1 MFYESSQIS
10 VRIRLAL
17 KVRQSLFPHQEP
29 FLLHATVLEPDFDLL
44 VREIELVRQFPPPL
58 SSDELIEDK
67 LTL

>member
-17 KVRQSLFPHQEP
+17 KVRQCLFPRQEP
-29 FLLHATVLEPDFDLL
+29 FLLHATVLEPDFDLF
-44 VREIELVRQFPPPL
+44 VREIEQVRQFPPPL
-58 SSDELIEDK
+58 SSDELTKDK